1 MQSQRQQTPHVVVV
15 GAGVIGTSIAY
26 HLAQL
31 NHPSTIIEQHEIACA
46 ASGKAGGFLAKDWC
60 DSTPVRHLARPSFDM
75 HREFSTSLGTDIG
88 YRTMQA
94 YSVSLVSPSSS
105 TARLQT
111 RAKKLPQ
118 DINWLNGSAQ
128 VVGAGRRIGT
138 TDTNAQVHP
147 CLLSHAFFKKANS
160 LAGSKVLYGKVEDVR
175 KGDDA
180 PWHISVKSRQG
191 DNFVVR
197 ADIVVLA
204 MGPWSIQARSWFPQL
219 PPIMAH
225 KAASLV
231 IKASVPPVALFTE
244 YVNARGRVREPE
256 AYPRHDEVYV
266 CQSAVPEDLPDDPAM
281 ISIDRS
287 DAADLKD
294 FASAI
299 SSDLEQALY
308 SDDNFVAQACNLPT
322 SPDGIPVIGQVPG
335 CEGAY
340 IATGHSC
347 WGILNSPATGKG
359 LAELIVNG
367 CSSSINLTA
376 FSPARF
382 Q

>member
-1 MQSQRQQTPHVVVV
+1 MIV

-26 HLAQL
+26 HLARL
-31 NHPSTIIEQHEIACA
+31 GHPSTIIEQQEIACA
-46 ASGKAGGFLAKDWC
+46 ASGKSGGFLAKDWC

-88 YRTMQA
+88 YRSMQA
-94 YSVSLVSPSSS
+94 YSVSIVSSNNS
-105 TARLQT
+105 TTRLQT
-111 RAKKLPQ
+111 RSKKLPQ
-118 DINWLNGSAQ
+118 DINWLDGSAQ

-138 TDTNAQVHP
+138 TDTTAQVHP
-147 CLLSHAFFKKANS
+147 RLLTHALFENAKT
-160 LAGSKVLYGKVEDVR
+160 LAGSKVVYGKVENVR
-175 KGDDA
+175 KGADA
-180 PWHISVKSRQG
+180 PWHISVKGRQG
-191 DNFVVR
+191 DDMVVR

-204 MGPWSIQARSWFPQL
+204 MGPWSIHAKNWFPQL

-231 IKASVPPVALFTE
+231 VKARVPPVALFTE
-244 YVNARGRVREPE
+244 YVNAGGRVREPE
-256 AYPRHDEVYV
+256 AYPRIDEVYV

-281 ISIDRS
+281 INIDKS

-299 SSDLEQALY
+299 SSDLEHALHE
-308 SDDNFVAQACNLPT
+308 DDNFVAQACNLPT
-322 SPDGIPVIGQVPG
+322 SPDGIPVIGQIPD

-359 LAELIVNG
+359 LAEIIVNG
-367 CSSSINLTA
+367 HTSSINLSA